1 MLIFV
6 TYLFNI
12 KVISVCSSIVI
23 IIIVVVK
30 VKISLDG
37 PVAKLDEEDFTA
49 AIFVGLA
56 PLLLGVAHIDT
67 PFFEKRLSL
76 QKF

>member
-37 PVAKLDEEDFTA
+37 PVAKLNEEDLA
-49 AIFVGLA
+49 AAVSVGRS
-56 PLLLGVAHIDT
+56 PLLLRVAHIDT
-67 PFFEKRLSL
+67 PLLEKRLRL
-76 QKF
+76 QKL